1 MIEIKIPE
9 DKKLAASIGK
19 ALIEWASDEVVPV
32 AVEEKPE
39 VVVKEEAPVEV
50 VEEEKPK
57 VPQLD
62 ANGVMFNED
71 YCMPELVKSGPRKGF
86 WKAKKGLSNA
96 EFKEWYDEK
105 NPNFVPEPESLFDEE
120 ESNDER
126 LKKAFATP
134 NNPDPLLPPV
144 GSEPPQEE
152 AAPSNAAQLFAW
164 ISEKQASGFLEND
177 AVNKAYKSTGIN
189 VPMMFPPNTEEEIQQ
204 NVNRIFEILK
214 GELKD
219 V

>member
-1 MIEIKIPE
+1 
-9 DKKLAASIGK
+9 
-19 ALIEWASDEVVPV
+19 V

-71 YCMPELVKSGPRKGF
+71 YCAPELVKSGPRKGF